1 MSGLGKVAR
10 LPRRIVSSKPIP
22 IAEVKRIL
30 EEREQYLNSLQLRTL
45 SYAKK
50 YSKLTPEQAEMLI
63 SRLMNEYGLEREEAV
78 QVADICPET
87 IDELRTVLS
96 GYRRLV
102 SFLLFSEEKMQKILD
117 LVKQALEASKQP

>member
-1 MSGLGKVAR
+1 M
-10 LPRRIVSSKPIP
+10 PRRIVNSRPIP
-22 IAEVKRIL
+22 ISEVKRIL
-30 EEREQYLNSLQLRTL
+30 EEREQSLNSLQLRTL

-50 YSKLTPEQAEMLI
+50 YSKLTPEQADALI
-63 SRLMNEYGLEREEAV
+63 NRLMSEYGLEREEAV

-102 SFLLFSEEKMQKILD
+102 SFLLFSEEKMRGILG
-117 LVKQALEASKQP
+117 LVKHALEASKQQI

>member
-1 MSGLGKVAR
+1 M
-10 LPRRIVSSKPIP
+10 PRRIVSSKPIP

-50 YSKLTPEQAEMLI
+50 YSKLTPEQAEVLI
-63 SRLMNEYGLEREEAV
+63 SRLMNEHGLEREEAV

-117 LVKQALEASKQP
+117 LVKQALEASRQP

>member
-1 MSGLGKVAR
+1 